1 MQSLFIA
8 LIYSLAPNF
17 NIDGNLAVSIA
28 QHESKLNPNAIGTHK
43 EVGLFQ
49 VRPQYS
55 KYTAKQ
61 LHNPRI
67 NILEGLRILAEAK
80 SKCKHK
86 IDKTYVVCYN
96 LGKAGGS
103 RIKYPKQFSYYKKI
117 MQEMDIVRLSSVSWS
132 SQGIYTLNMSIYGE
146 VYENILR

>member
-86 IDKTYVVCYN
+86 VNMTYVVCYN
-96 LGKAGGS
+96 LGRAGGS
-103 RIKYPKQFSYYKKI
+103 RIKYPTQFSYYRKI
-117 MQEMDIVRLSSVSWS
+117 MQEMALARFMNVSYL
-132 SQGIYTLNMSIYGE
+132 SQGLYTLNIAG
-146 VYENILR
+146 VRYE